1 MMDQRERLRDDVAD
15 LLKNAGMNRVASNR
29 TNLTMNTTGTDE
41 SHEFEELYR
50 RQDVF
55 GARPNILRNANANTA
70 AKTGAKIKSNKAE
83 SVSSMSGVCDK
94 HGAIVVSCIFCQTPY

>member
-1 MMDQRERLRDDVAD
+1 MIMPLSTSGFTHYYNDGPKRKADVE
-15 LLKNAGMNRVASNR
+15 
-29 TNLTMNTTGTDE
+29 NT
-41 SHEFEELYR
+41 
-50 RQDVF
+50 DVF

-83 SVSSMSGVCDK
+83 SVSSMGGVCDK